1 MTIRSHIVYAAV
13 LITAMPLIAQE
24 PPADMT
30 VEPPVETTEQ
40 PKAPTNV
47 VNDSVEDSTPN
58 PELPVAEQRIRAGIL
73 LLSRL
78 SHCMSAINDKD
89 SADAAVPVVMV
100 LHADFNNWIQS
111 FNSLPKTSQEEV
123 ESLTTIYLPII
134 KKANAAIHNQA
145 NRLHS
150 ANYYGSEL
158 LPAALSKLVL
168 INQ

>member
-1 MTIRSHIVYAAV
+1 MTIRSHVVYAAV
-13 LITAMPLIAQE
+13 MSTAMPLIAQE

-30 VEPPVETTEQ
+30 VEPSVETTEQ

-47 VNDSVEDSTPN
+47 VKDSVEDSTPN

-78 SHCMSAINDKD
+78 SNCMSAINDK
-89 SADAAVPVVMV
+89 DAAVPVVMV

-134 KKANAAIHNQA
+134 KKANTAIHNQA